1 MKKERFE
8 VPTLEVFA
16 FDAQDTILTASSIT
30 PPPEYII
37 QYNDYAANALHNAL
51 GVDSVVREN

>member
-1 MKKERFE
+1 MKKEQFE
-8 VPTLEVFA
+8 VPTLEVFT
-16 FDAQDTILTASSIT
+16 FDAQDAILTASSIT
-30 PPPEYII
+30 PPEYII